1 MLRNHSCFVAVGAML
16 LGSVAGCGGEVDDDL
31 DTAVSSA
38 ITDNALSANA
48 LSANALSANAL
59 SANALSANALSANAL
74 SANALIANALRDPL
88 AREFLKY
95 VVSCALDDGDDISV
109 RVDGK
114 KYTFSGSL
122 GLAPEWGAARGS
134 CDGDC
139 QRWVS
144 ACVLAR
150 VDFAG
155 VKRPISL
162 RGEHRAL
169 RPDPGEL
176 RDYRVAE
183 GAYFGNL
190 FVKNQPRYLCL
201 APGQDSNERVCGPSL
216 KDCPMTVVGSCE
228 DACAHMGPN
237 RSFAECSTSGEAGR
251 HRVYEETITVF
262 LPR

>member
-1 MLRNHSCFVAVGAML
+1 MLRNRSFGVLGAIV
-16 LGSVAGCGGEVDDDL
+16 LGSAAAGCSGELGDEL

-95 VVSCALDDGDDISV
+95 VVSCALEDGDEIAV
-109 RVDGK
+109 RVDGNRYRFK
-114 KYTFSGSL
+114 GSL
-122 GLAPEWGAARGS
+122 GLAPEWGESRGS

-176 RDYRVAE
+176 RDYRIAE

-201 APGQDSNERVCGPSL
+201 APGLDSNERVCGPSL

-251 HRVYEETITVF
+251 RRVYEETITVF

>member
-1 MLRNHSCFVAVGAML
+1 MLRNSSRSGVLGGL
-16 LGSVAGCGGEVDDDL
+16 LLVSVLGCGVEEGDGVE
-31 DTAVSSA
+31 TEISSA

-95 VVSCALDDGDDISV
+95 VVSCALDEGDDIAV

-114 KYTFSGSL
+114 KYKFQGSL
-122 GLAPEWGAARGS
+122 GLAPEWGESQGS
-134 CDGDC
+134 CDGEC

-169 RPDPGEL
+169 RPEPGEL
-176 RDYRVAE
+176 RDYRIVE

-201 APGQDSNERVCGPSL
+201 APGLDSNERVCGPSL

-228 DACAHMGPN
+228 DACAHMGPY
-237 RSFAECSTSGEAGR
+237 RSFAECSSSGDAGR
-251 HRVYEETITVF
+251 PRVYEETITVF